1 LEWNKWVRQLHRVM
15 SITFTFAVLLNF
27 VVVGQGAYP
36 VWLGILTLVPLA
48 LLLVTGLYMF
58 ALPYAVRW
66 RRG

>member
-27 VVVGQGAYP
+27 LVVGQGAYP